1 MQRIVQVAQ
10 TTDSTEDRHEST
22 TDPAH
27 FVIMRLPWIGRNST
41 EFAGEIRKGIRTSFV
56 GVESRVV
63 FTTTKAFSGRQKDV
77 LPTTAHSF
85 LVYEFTCRCGR
96 TYVGKTTQCLAER
109 IKQHIPDKL
118 LKITPEMRKK
128 ASDSA
133 ITKHLKDSRE
143 CLNPAIRCQFKV
155 LIKARHQQ
163 QLDVLE
169 AIFIRAKSPALC
181 QQKDHVR
188 NLSLI

>member
-1 MQRIVQVAQ
+1 MSCLQLIIV
-10 TTDSTEDRHEST
+10 
-22 TDPAH
+22 
-27 FVIMRLPWIGRNST
+27 
-41 EFAGEIRKGIRTSFV
+41 
-56 GVESRVV
+56 
-63 FTTTKAFSGRQKDV
+63 
-77 LPTTAHSF
+77 F
-85 LVYEFTCRCGR
+85 LYYEFMCRCGQ

-118 LKITPEMRKK
+118 LKITPEIRKK

-143 CLNPAIRCQFKV
+143 GLNPAIRCQFKV
-155 LIKARHQQ
+155 LIIARHQQ
-163 QLDVLE
+163 QLDVLA

-188 NLSLI
+188 NLSLIELAPVLV